1 VTGKKDI
8 SATISHPRAD
18 TFNDSYYPSKMDICS
33 MPKIASLQEILV
45 DQLKDL
51 YSAEAQITKALPKMA
66 KAASLPDLKQGFQL
80 HLSQTKEHAVR
91 IKAIC
96 DALKQKATGK
106 KCMATAG
113 LVEEGQEAIDEDAT
127 TEAKDVMLIAAARRV
142 EHYEIAGYTS
152 AISLAKALG
161 LNSVVQI
168 LSTTLSEE
176 VATDAKLSKAN
187 ESAIAKTKKSEE

>member
-1 VTGKKDI
+1 
-8 SATISHPRAD
+8 
-18 TFNDSYYPSKMDICS
+18 
-33 MPKIASLQEILV
+33 MPKITSLQEILV

-51 YSAEAQITKALPKMA
+51 YSAETQITKALPKMA
-66 KAASLPDLKQGFQL
+66 KAASSPDLKKGFQL

-91 IKAIC
+91 IKAVC
-96 DALKQKATGK
+96 DALNQKATGK

-113 LVEEGQEAIDEDAT
+113 LVEEGQEAIDENAT
-127 TEAKDVMLIAAARRV
+127 KEAKDVMLIAAAQRV

-161 LNSVVQI
+161 LDTAVKT

-187 ESAIAKTKKSEE
+187 ASAIATTKKSEA

>member
-1 VTGKKDI
+1 
-8 SATISHPRAD
+8 
-18 TFNDSYYPSKMDICS
+18 
-33 MPKIASLQEILV
+33 MPKITSLREILV

-51 YSAEAQITKALPKMA
+51 YSAETQISKALPKMA
-66 KAASLPDLKQGFQL
+66 KAASSSDLKQGFLL
-80 HLSQTKEHAVR
+80 HLTQTKEQAVR

-96 DALKQKATGK
+96 DALKVKATGK

-113 LVEEGQEAIDEDAT
+113 LVEEGQEAIDENAT
-127 TEAKDVMLIAAARRV
+127 TEAKDVMLIAAAQRV

-161 LNSVVQI
+161 LTSTVKT

-176 VATDAKLSKAN
+176 VATDEKLSKAN
-187 ESAIAKTKKSEE
+187 ESAIATVQKSEE

>member
-1 VTGKKDI
+1 
-8 SATISHPRAD
+8 
-18 TFNDSYYPSKMDICS
+18 
-33 MPKIASLQEILV
+33 MPKITSLQEILV

-51 YSAEAQITKALPKMA
+51 YSAETQISKALPKMA
-66 KAASLPDLKQGFQL
+66 KAATAPDLKKGFQL

-96 DALKQKATGK
+96 EALKAKATGK

-113 LVEEGQEAIDEDAT
+113 LVEEGQEAIDENAT
-127 TEAKDVMLIAAARRV
+127 TEAKDVMLIAAAQRV

-161 LNSVVQI
+161 LNSAAKT

-176 VATDAKLSKAN
+176 VATEAKLSKAN
-187 ESAIAKTKKSEE
+187 ESAIATTQKSKG